1 MSYQPS
7 RQRKNATAPANR
19 IGIHI
24 HSSIIVVLEVV
35 VRVIA
40 RVQRVV
46 GSGPVFVIARAGQ
59 AFCVHGHNAN
69 TLSGKGKGCYHG
81 CTINFVIQP
90 HEHPSQS

>member
-1 MSYQPS
+1 MSCQLS

-24 HSSIIVVLEVV
+24 HSSIIVVLQVV

-40 RVQRVV
+40 WIERVI
-46 GSGPVFVIARAGQ
+46 GSRPMFVIARPGQ

-69 TLSGKGKGCYHG
+69 TLTGKGKGCYHG
-81 CTINFVIQP
+81 FTINFVI
-90 HEHPSQS
+90 